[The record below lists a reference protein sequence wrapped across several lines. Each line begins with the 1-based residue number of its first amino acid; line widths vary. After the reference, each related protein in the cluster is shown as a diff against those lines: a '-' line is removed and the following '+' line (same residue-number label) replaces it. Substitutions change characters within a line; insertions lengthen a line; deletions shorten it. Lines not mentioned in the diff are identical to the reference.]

1 MFLFNRRTHILKRI
15 TWYTIVAFALS
26 GFMIMSAA
34 FVRTIMVTHKAKIA
48 NDKNN
53 STEATVSRD
62 MTINRRNPN
71 SLRITIMGDSIA
83 KGTGDEKSKGMSGY
97 IPEFFKNQTS
107 KELLVEN
114 VGIDGL
120 RSEGLLDQLKNGKL
134 GSLLSDSDF
143 IVISIG
149 GNDVS
154 RIAIVRRASRED
166 EFNAI
171 LDSYLSNLKEV
182 LRLIRAKN
190 PDAAVIFV
198 GLYDPSGSG
207 ETDDNT
213 RLLMTWNYRTQQ
225 LIDEDRYSVFVST
238 FDLFK
243 FNISRYLAADN
254 FHPNSAGYQAISG
267 AISRSVETLLI
278 NGTSYRPK

>member
-34 FVRTIMVTHKAKIA
+34 FIQTIMVTHKAKIA
-48 NDKNN
+48 NDINN

-171 LDSYLSNLKEV
+171 LDGYLSNLKEV

-190 PDAAVIFV
+190 PDATVIFV